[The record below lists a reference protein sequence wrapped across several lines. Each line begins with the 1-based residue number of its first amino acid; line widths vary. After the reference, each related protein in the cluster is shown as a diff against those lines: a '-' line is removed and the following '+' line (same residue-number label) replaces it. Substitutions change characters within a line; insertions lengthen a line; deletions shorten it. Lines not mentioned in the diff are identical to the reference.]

1 MNVRLMNSNEKIAA
15 VLASTLKLIQT
26 NGFHGTP
33 MSKIAQDSDVAI
45 GTIYHYFPS
54 KDDLIFALFKH
65 CRTLLNDYIFDG
77 IKDDFDYKDSF
88 IHIWRNFVK
97 FYLENGHI
105 FSFFE
110 QFFSSPYYEKNKAEI
125 QEPVGGQNK
134 VVDFLQEGIDRKI
147 LKQVDVHLLVAS
159 YIGVALSTVH
169 SIKFKDLKF
178 SEQNVEDLIG
188 IIWDGAINR
197 EKNN

>member
-1 MNVRLMNSNEKIAA
+1 MNVRLMHNNEKIAA
-15 VLASTLKLIQT
+15 VFAATLKLIHT

-33 MSKIAQDSDVAI
+33 MSKIAQESDVAI

-65 CRTLLNDYIFDG
+65 CRSLLNDYIFDG
-77 IKDDFDYKDSF
+77 IKEDFDYKASF
-88 IHIWRNFVK
+88 FHVWRNFVK
-97 FYLENGHI
+97 FYLENGPI

-134 VVDFLQEGIDRKI
+134 VLDFLQDGIDKKI
-147 LKQVDVHLLVAS
+147 LKQVNVHLLVAS

-169 SIKFKDLKF
+169 SIKFKDLQF
-178 SEQNVEDLIG
+178 SEQNMEELME
-188 IIWDGAINR
+188 IIWDGAVNR
-197 EKNN
+197 NKNN

>member
-1 MNVRLMNSNEKIAA
+1 MNVRLMNYNEKIAA

-77 IKDDFDYKDSF
+77 IRDDFEYRDSF
-88 IHIWRNFVK
+88 FHIWRNFVK
-97 FYLENGHI
+97 FYLENGPI

-125 QEPVGGQNK
+125 QEPLGGQNK
-134 VVDFLQEGIDRKI
+134 VVDFLQEGIDRKV

-169 SIKFKDLKF
+169 SIKFKDLSF
-178 SEQNVEDLIG
+178 SEQNVETLVG
-188 IIWDGAINR
+188 IIWDGAINK
-197 EKNN
+197 ENNN